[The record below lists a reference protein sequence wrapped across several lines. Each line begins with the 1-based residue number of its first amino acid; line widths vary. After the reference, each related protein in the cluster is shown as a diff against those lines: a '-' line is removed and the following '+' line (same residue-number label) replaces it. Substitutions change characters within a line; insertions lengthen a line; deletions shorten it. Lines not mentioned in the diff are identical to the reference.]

1 MLIKV
6 TNFSGMVPQQSH
18 KQLPDNGAI
27 LAENARLTGGALS
40 AFYSR
45 SSVKALPANLL
56 PYKSIYK
63 FGQTRAPANITDD
76 SVWFAWT
83 EDTDAVRGQIFKDT
97 NERTFYTNATRAAK
111 TNNEL
116 AGTTGDLPNQ
126 SIDMGVPAPTATLA
140 PSVATIGTGTAE
152 DRYYVWTYVTAW
164 GEESLPA
171 LVNVPGA
178 PIVVNPVN
186 AAVLFPSLPGPITN
200 TAGITHVRV
209 YRTSTGSI
217 ATDYQLVTLTLSD
230 GTKTT
235 DAPIGSVNVK
245 DATNSSEL
253 AEVCPS
259 LEWDTPPTGLLG
271 LVNLPNGITVGFKDN
286 TVYFS
291 ESYRPYTFPEA
302 YTQTVEFPVVGLGVI
317 GATLVV
323 LTTGNPYVMQGVDPS
338 AISVQKLDVQQACVS
353 KRSIVSLGY
362 GVMYASPDGIVLVDG
377 NGARVVT
384 KELFTVREWR
394 TTLPENLTSCQYDG
408 QYYGFW
414 TEGGFI
420 LDPNNGNPLYSVHD
434 MNVTAVFNDTRS
446 DSLYLVEGGSIK
458 KWEGDS
464 TARMA
469 YTWRSKTFELPRHT
483 NFAVAQVLADSYG
496 ATTLNV
502 YSLDSASAEPVLRA
516 AIVPT
521 DDKPFRLPSGFM
533 SKFWELELVG
543 TDTVLSI
550 FVANAAS
557 ELVEI

>member
-45 SSVKALPANLL
+45 SSVKTLPANLL

-111 TNNEL
+111 TNNEI

-126 SIDMGVPAPTATLA
+126 SIDMGVPAPTATLT

-302 YTQTVEFPVVGLGVI
+302 YTQTVEFPVVGFGVI

-394 TTLPENLTSCQYDG
+394 MTFPETLTCCQYDG

-420 LDPNNGNPLYSVHD
+420 LDPNNGNPIYSVHD

-446 DSLYLVEGGSIK
+446 DSLYLVEGNAIN
-458 KWEGDS
+458 KWEGNS
-464 TARMA
+464 SAKMA

-483 NFAVAQVLADSYG
+483 NFAAAQVLSDSYG
-496 ATTLNV
+496 ETTLNV
-502 YSLDSASAEPVLRA
+502 YSRDTAASAPVLRA
-516 AIVPT
+516 AVVPT

>member
-1 MLIKV
+1 MLINV
-6 TNFSGMVPQQSH
+6 TNFSGMVPQQSY
-18 KQLPDNGAI
+18 KQLPDNAAI
-27 LAENARLTGGALS
+27 TALNTRLTGGALS

-56 PYKSIYK
+56 SYKSIYK

-83 EDTDAVRGQIFKDT
+83 EDTDAVRGQIFKDST
-97 NERTFYTNATRAAK
+97 ERTFFTNATRAAK
-111 TNNEL
+111 TNNEI
-116 AGTTGDLPNQ
+116 AGTTGDLPNLYL
-126 SIDMGVPAPTATLA
+126 DMGVPTPTATLT

-178 PIVVNPVN
+178 PIVVNPVGG
-186 AAVLFPSLPGPITN
+186 AVLFPSLPGPVTN
-200 TAGITHVRV
+200 TAGVTKVRV
-209 YRTSTGSI
+209 YRTSTGST

-235 DAPIGSVNVK
+235 DAPIGSTNVK
-245 DATNSSEL
+245 DATSSAEL

-259 LEWDTPPTGLLG
+259 SEWDAPPTGLLG

-323 LTTGNPYVMQGVDPS
+323 LTRGNPYVMQGIDPS

-353 KRSIVSLGY
+353 KRSIVSMGY
-362 GVMYASPDGIVLVDG
+362 GVLYASPDGIVLVDG
-377 NGARVVT
+377 NGARVIT
-384 KELFTVREWR
+384 KDLFTVREWR
-394 TTLPENLTSCQYDG
+394 ATLPETLTCCQYDG
-408 QYYGFW
+408 QYYGFRA
-414 TEGGFI
+414 TGGFI
-420 LDPNNGNPLYSVHD
+420 LDPNNGNPIYSTHD

-446 DSLYLVEGGSIK
+446 DSLYLVEANEIK
-458 KWEGDS
+458 KWEGNTS
-464 TARMA
+464 TLAP

-483 NFAVAQVLADSYG
+483 NFASAQVLADSYG

-502 YSLDSASAEPVLRA
+502 YTRSSADATPVLRA
-516 AIVPT
+516 SIVPAN
-521 DDKPFRLPSGFM
+521 DKPFRLPSGFS
-533 SKFWELELVG
+533 SKFWELEVVG
-543 TDTVLSI
+543 TDTILSI
-550 FVANAAS
+550 KVANAAS
-557 ELVEI
+557 EFVDV